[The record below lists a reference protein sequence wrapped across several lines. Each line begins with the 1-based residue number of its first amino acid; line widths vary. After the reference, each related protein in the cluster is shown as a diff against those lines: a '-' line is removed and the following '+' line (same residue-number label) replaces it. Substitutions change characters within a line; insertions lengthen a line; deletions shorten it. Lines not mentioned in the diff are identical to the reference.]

1 MRSAA
6 ATLGRRAAG
15 YFLEPAA
22 APVAVERSLEPA
34 SDPPPP
40 GAALPPRVAVL
51 GRHAEAAP
59 LAVAVANAL
68 RAGHDA
74 PAAAIAIWAPPRDA
88 APGEASPA
96 LALAATPD
104 AADPASRPPSAPGAS
119 RLAARLRARG
129 LPATARGR
137 LAYVQLADHPVAAA
151 LAARRLSGAVE
162 VPVVVV
168 LAGAR
173 GAVLEALL
181 HEQDLAVIVTR
192 DPGGALGR
200 LAVSTC
206 EIPAV
211 ACAPLPA
218 GPARV
223 LAAAGLAGARA
234 LDAPVRTALQR
245 LSEPVPVALRLRAA
259 DR

>member
-1 MRSAA
+1 MRGAA

-15 YFLEPAA
+15 YFLEPTA
-22 APVAVERSLEPA
+22 APVAVEGSLEPA
-34 SDPPPP
+34 SAPPPP
-40 GAALPPRVAVL
+40 GSTLPPRVAVL
-51 GRHAEAAP
+51 GRHAAAAP

-68 RAGHDA
+68 RAGHRA
-74 PAAAIAIWAPPRDA
+74 SAAAVAIWAPPREPA
-88 APGEASPA
+88 AVADPPA
-96 LALAATPD
+96 LALAGAPD
-104 AADPASRPPSAPGAS
+104 AAEPGSRPPSTPAAS

-129 LPATARGR
+129 LPATSRGR
-137 LAYVQLADHPVAAA
+137 LAWIQLADHPVAAA

-168 LAGAR
+168 LAGPR

-181 HEQDLAVIVTR
+181 REQDLAVIVTR

-234 LDAPVRTALQR
+234 LDPPVRTALRR
-245 LSEPVPVALRLRAA
+245 LSEPLPVALRLGPAEQ
-259 DR
+259 

>member
-1 MRSAA
+1 MRGAA

-15 YFLEPAA
+15 YFLRPTAEVAA
-22 APVAVERSLEPA
+22 GEHLLAPA

-40 GAALPPRVAVL
+40 GSALPPRVAVL

-68 RAGHDA
+68 RAGHAA
-74 PAAAIAIWAPPRDA
+74 PTAAVAVWSPPREP
-88 APGEASPA
+88 APVEAPPA
-96 LALAATPD
+96 LALAAAPD
-104 AADPASRPPSAPGAS
+104 AAEPGSRPPSTPAGS
-119 RLAARLRARG
+119 RLAVRLRARG

-137 LAYVQLADHPVAAA
+137 LAWIQLADHPVAAA

-168 LAGAR
+168 LAGPR

-181 HEQDLAVIVTR
+181 REQDLAVIVTR

-218 GPARV
+218 GPARL

-234 LDAPVRTALQR
+234 LDTPVRIALQR
-245 LSEPVPVALRLRAA
+245 LFEPVPVALRLRAA
-259 DR
+259 D